1 MSSAATP
8 DRFSCQFH
16 TDRTLRQLYA
26 TDASEYQELP
36 AAVAFPETPEH
47 IRELML

>member
-1 MSSAATP
+1 MSFAATP

-26 TDASEYQELP
+26 IDASEYQQLP
-36 AAVAFPETPEH
+36 AAVVFPETPEH